1 MNPWVKKDANV
12 PVICRPS
19 GDNRRDVVRYQVA
32 DGTEGWFFC
41 RSSRKAGTDEDGG
54 WLTKRKERIK
64 ERCSFNNFQVDASS
78 FPQ

>member
-32 DGTEGWFFC
+32 DGTEGWFC
-41 RSSRKAGTDEDGG
+41 VAVVGKQGQMRTVAGSPKGKKGSKKGARLITS
-54 WLTKRKERIK
+54 K
-64 ERCSFNNFQVDASS
+64 
-78 FPQ
+78 